1 MAEVTLSLNGRS
13 YRIACADGQ
22 EPHIER
28 LGAYIE
34 DKLQILVQQVGQRG
48 DALLLAMA
56 NLMIADELSEAR
68 ARLDGPV
75 EAPAAAGS
83 DEAAAAIEAA
93 ARRIDALAAS
103 LEAS

>member
-34 DKLQILVQQVGQRG
+34 DKLQMLVQQVGQRG

-68 ARLDGPV
+68 AKLDGAV
-75 EAPAAAGS
+75 AAPAAAGS